1 MKPVVAPLRLLATL
15 ALLGLGVAVLGQVGC
30 SNQSEGQRCSV
41 DNNNDDCQEN
51 LICKPKDQLNGAQ
64 DSLCCPADS
73 EKATAPACRPPGQS
87 NAVPTPVDASTTDAT
102 TDSSTDAGDAGD
114 GSTSDATTDSSTDAS
129 SDASSDAPEGG

>member
-15 ALLGLGVAVLGQVGC
+15 ALLGLGVAILGQTGC

-51 LICKPKDQLNGAQ
+51 LVCKPKDQLNGAQ

-73 EKATAPACRPPGQS
+73 SKATAPACRPPSQTTTT
-87 NAVPTPVDASTTDAT
+87 PTPVDASTTD
-102 TDSSTDAGDAGD
+102 SSTDASTDSGDSATG
-114 GSTSDATTDSSTDAS
+114 DATTDSSTDAS
-129 SDASSDAPEGG
+129 TDASSDAPEGG